1 MVELAEMFEP
11 DKEVLIYRNQH
22 ELLDKVCYYLTYPAQ
37 TEQVRLAG
45 KKRAL
50 AEHTYHI
57 RFRKLFETIG
67 LSE

>member
-1 MVELAEMFEP
+1 
-11 DKEVLIYRNQH
+11 VLVYRDQH
-22 ELLDKVCYYLTYPAQ
+22 ELLDKVRYFLAHPAQ
-37 TEQVRLAG
+37 AEQVRLAG
-45 KKRAL
+45 RKRAL